1 MIVKFVVK
9 KTQEQKNNLG
19 HHRQGRGSTP
29 KRGIHEYK
37 NLIICAIY
45 DYR

>member
-1 MIVKFVVK
+1 MNTKAIHDSKICWK
-9 KTQEQKNNLG
+9 GNPRTK
-19 HHRQGRGSTP
+19 RQFRTSP